1 MCAKLV
7 EAEGIAGNFEKRRRI
22 EEEVAQSRTVGRT
35 RRRMKESTPGSAV
48 WNEIHTQERLMDE
61 EG

>member
-7 EAEGIAGNFEKRRRI
+7 EADGIVGNFENRRRV
-22 EEEVAQSRTVGRT
+22 EEETAHSRAVGRT
-35 RRRMKESTPGSAV
+35 RPRMKETTPGSAV
-48 WNEIHTQERLMDE
+48 WNEIHAQERLMDE

>member
-7 EAEGIAGNFEKRRRI
+7 EAEGIVGNFENRRRI
-22 EEEVAQSRTVGRT
+22 EEEAVQSRTVGRT
-35 RRRMKESTPGSAV
+35 RPRMKETTPGSAV

>member
-7 EAEGIAGNFEKRRRI
+7 EAEGIVGNFENRRRI
-22 EEEVAQSRTVGRT
+22 EEEAVQNRPVGRT
-35 RRRMKESTPGSAV
+35 RPRMKEATPGSAV